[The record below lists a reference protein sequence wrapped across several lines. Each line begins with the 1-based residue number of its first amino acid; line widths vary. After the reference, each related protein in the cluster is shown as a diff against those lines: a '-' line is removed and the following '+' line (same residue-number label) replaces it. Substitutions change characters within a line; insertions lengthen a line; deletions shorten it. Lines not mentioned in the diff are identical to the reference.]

1 MIKFIAAALWVS
13 IATTGALL
21 FAFQSSQQQEE
32 SAQDGEA
39 TPFKGLDY
47 VKTGIIS
54 VPVFDK
60 GRVHGYFLA
69 RLVYVAEGKRLA
81 EPEAAGRGPA
91 LGLCLRPPLRQSRDR
106 LHQPRQVRHRRLP
119 RDRARRRQRAAG
131 RGADPRD
138 PRRAGGLS
146 AQGRGRIELRS
157 RAGGRNRRERRPLTP
172 SRPVAMSPVE
182 RSSRRTQPEDRHAA
196 EGRPQ

>member
-1 MIKFIAAALWVS
+1 MIKFIVAALWIS

-21 FAFQSSQQQEE
+21 FAFQSSQQEHEE
-32 SAQDGEA
+32 KAQDGEA

-81 EPEAAGRGPA
+81 ELKLPAEALLSDFVYGHLYANPA
-91 LGLCLRPPLRQSRDR
+91 LDFTSRDR
-106 LHQPRQVRHRRLP
+106 FDIDAFRETV
-119 RDRARRRQRAAG
+119 
-131 RGADPRD
+131 
-138 PRRAGGLS
+138 RAGVNTRLGE
-146 AQGRGRIELRS
+146 ELIREILVEQLDYLPKDEVGTS
-157 RAGGRNRRERRPLTP
+157 SVRAGPAPAPGQ
-172 SRPVAMSPVE
+172 SAG
-182 RSSRRTQPEDRHAA
+182 H
-196 EGRPQ
+196 

>member
-81 EPEAAGRGPA
+81 ELKLPAEALLSDYVYGHLYANPEIDFT
-91 LGLCLRPPLRQSRDR
+91 SRDR
-106 LHQPRQVRHRRLP
+106 FDIDAFRETVRVGVNERLGEELIREILVEQVDYLP
-119 RDRARRRQRAAG
+119 KDEVGSSSVRTPAAATG
-131 RGADPRD
+131 ES
-138 PRRAGGLS
+138 AG
-146 AQGRGRIELRS
+146 
-157 RAGGRNRRERRPLTP
+157 
-172 SRPVAMSPVE
+172 
-182 RSSRRTQPEDRHAA
+182 H
-196 EGRPQ
+196 

>member
-1 MIKFIAAALWVS
+1 MIKFIVAALWIS

-21 FAFQSSQQQEE
+21 FAFQSSQQELEE
-32 SAQDGEA
+32 QAQDGEA

-81 EPEAAGRGPA
+81 ELKLPAEALLSDIVYGHLYANPEIDFT
-91 LGLCLRPPLRQSRDR
+91 SRDR
-106 LHQPRQVRHRRLP
+106 FDVDAFRETVRVGVNGRLGEELIREILVEQVDYLP
-119 RDRARRRQRAAG
+119 KDEVGSNSVRAPGAAP
-131 RGADPRD
+131 AQN
-138 PRRAGGLS
+138 AG
-146 AQGRGRIELRS
+146 
-157 RAGGRNRRERRPLTP
+157 
-172 SRPVAMSPVE
+172 
-182 RSSRRTQPEDRHAA
+182 H
-196 EGRPQ
+196 